1 VLLFPASLVESSG
14 GQARRRRLRRA
25 CFVDR
30 VSELGQR
37 RHERRFSPTG
47 SFFLALSLS
56 LSLSLSHLSRRRK
69 NGAVCGFRETKLQ
82 ESSLF
87 SLSRSR
93 PPLEK
98 NTYLICTRSSRPAM
112 GAMGLPATRDCRG
125 MSVDLETEAKNG
137 AAREVRDRETNRRLK
152 RNDSLLS
159 LSLSPSS
166 RRVRALSLGQT
177 LLRKVL
183 GGCNKASPRPRA
195 GARRAWAP
203 APRCSA
209 GAS

>member
-14 GQARRRRLRRA
+14 GQARRRRRRRA

-56 LSLSLSHLSRRRK
+56 LSHLSRRRK
-69 NGAVCGFRETKLQ
+69 NGAVSGFRETKLQ

-98 NTYLICTRSSRPAM
+98 NTYLICTTSSRPAM
-112 GAMGLPATRDCRG
+112 GATGLPATRDCIG

-159 LSLSPSS
+159 LSLSLSILASRPRPFAGANTPAQSA
-166 RRVRALSLGQT
+166 RRV
-177 LLRKVL
+177 
-183 GGCNKASPRPRA
+183 
-195 GARRAWAP
+195 
-203 APRCSA
+203 
-209 GAS
+209 